1 VLRAAVSGESPV
13 EIVAINDPFMTVEYL
28 VYLVTYDSTHGRFR
42 GEVSM
47 KDEKTIV
54 INGKEIAFFAEK
66 NPGSIPWG
74 AAGVDVVVE
83 ATGIFTDADKA
94 KAHLDG
100 GAKKVIIS
108 APSPNAP
115 MYVMGVNHTQY
126 TPDQLVVSNASCT
139 TNCLAPIAKVLND
152 EFGIVEGLMTTV
164 HAVTATQKTV
174 DGPSGKKWRDGRGA
188 YQNMIPASTGA
199 AVAVGKVIPELDGKL
214 TGMAVR
220 VPTPDVSLVDLTVR
234 LEKGA
239 SVETLNAALRKAS
252 EGAMK
257 GVLGYTAD
265 AVVSTDMVGQ
275 SYSSVFDSTA
285 SIRLNDNFWKVIS
298 WYDNEWGFSNRMCE
312 LAAHIG
318 TQ

>member
-1 VLRAAVSGESPV
+1 
-13 EIVAINDPFMTVEYL
+13 
-28 VYLVTYDSTHGRFR
+28 
-42 GEVSM
+42 
-47 KDEKTIV
+47 
-54 INGKEIAFFAEK
+54 
-66 NPGSIPWG
+66 
-74 AAGVDVVVE
+74 
-83 ATGIFTDADKA
+83 
-94 KAHLDG
+94 
-100 GAKKVIIS
+100 
-108 APSPNAP
+108 
-115 MYVMGVNHTQY
+115 
-126 TPDQLVVSNASCT
+126 
-139 TNCLAPIAKVLND
+139 
-152 EFGIVEGLMTTV
+152 
-164 HAVTATQKTV
+164 
-174 DGPSGKKWRDGRGA
+174 
-188 YQNMIPASTGA
+188 
-199 AVAVGKVIPELDGKL
+199 
-214 TGMAVR
+214 MAVR